1 MKFFNWITLRLLLMI
16 GVIIFLFSFTSM
28 RNSERKLLKTEVV
41 FEDDENIFVTSE
53 TVNKLLIEK
62 NKQLKTIA
70 KEEVDL
76 NKIEKSINSH
86 NMIEKSEVYV
96 TVNGVLKAVVKQ
108 RTPIARVLLED
119 ETFYFDY
126 QGNKM
131 PLSDNLSARVPLVSG
146 IGSEVKNN
154 KLIDVFR
161 FIFDDNFLKKNIIGI
176 EVLQNGSLVMHN
188 RLYDFEIDFG
198 RPIHIKEK
206 FNNYKAFFQKAEG
219 DSLLTKYKK
228 INLKFT
234 HQVVCTK

>member
-108 RTPIARVLLED
+108 RTPIARVLLEN